1 MHKALLKLL
10 ALEPWLKGN
19 EGLHNL
25 LLEIMKE
32 TTSLNVEEFMPYTST
47 VYSETLSHRL
57 LTNVTRQGEMLSMN
71 MNLSSFVSILSD
83 TATEFA
89 KKGDN
94 YTICFQTVFLSVIS
108 QLGLLNS
115 MGISIPG
122 RLTLTSTLR

>member
-10 ALEPWLKGN
+10 ALEPLFKGN

-32 TTSLNVEEFMPYTST
+32 KTLNLEEFMPYTST

-57 LTNVTRQGEMLSMN
+57 LTNVTRQGGMLSMN

-89 KKGDN
+89 KKRDD

-108 QLGLLNS
+108 QLGLFNS
-115 MGISIPG
+115 MGISITG